1 MKKLSES
8 QLAALHTA
16 AGQKLSRSSLGWG
29 FEDSEGRWQ
38 IFRPATIES
47 LRKRGLL
54 DSNWVVEGLVTDDG
68 AVHDCG
74 TPKLQVW
81 ANAHGNEVLRLALAD
96 ELKDMRLH

>member
-38 IFRPATIES
+38 IFRRS
-47 LRKRGLL
+47 Y
-54 DSNWVVEGLVTDDG
+54 
-68 AVHDCG
+68 H
-74 TPKLQVW
+74 
-81 ANAHGNEVLRLALAD
+81 
-96 ELKDMRLH
+96 